1 MDLKKCIPVLFVKDA
16 AISKKF
22 YTELLGFTVIMD
34 NGGTNL
40 TFKEGFAVW
49 QVWPDNIIPKT
60 LGAENI
66 TNKESKSR
74 FELCFETSEIDSIYS
89 SLKNNDVQFL
99 HEINT
104 EIWGQR
110 TIRFYDPDMHLIEV
124 GEELSIFLKRI
135 YEEEGKDLE
144 ATARRTFM
152 PIDALKHFVE
162 SQLPL
167 A

>member
-1 MDLKKCIPVLFVKDA
+1 MNLKNCIPVLFVKDA
-16 AISKKF
+16 GISKKF
-22 YTELLGFTVIMD
+22 YTGLLKFTVVMD

-66 TNKESKSR
+66 TNQNNTSR
-74 FELCFETSEIDSIYS
+74 FELCFETNDIDQTYRT
-89 SLKNNDVQFL
+89 LKENDVKFL

-104 EIWGQR
+104 EIWGQQ
-110 TIRFYDPDMHLIEV
+110 TIRFYDPDGHLIEV
-124 GEELSIFLKRI
+124 GEEASIFLKRI
-135 YEEEGKDLE
+135 YEEEGKNLE

-152 PIDALKHFVE
+152 PIDALKHFVLE
-162 SQLPL
+162 
-167 A
+167 